1 VQKIDLDH
9 ARRRAKELLKAAKAG
24 DAAAL
29 ARLPVRHE
37 PIVLADAQL
46 AIARELGF
54 PSWPKLVASHGW
66 VRARYDDVDWSRVRR
81 ATIVPFLSFTDDV
94 VIPEDGLP
102 SDELL
107 DGEDAFLD
115 AVLRIPLEQCG
126 FRRQGTHVFAL
137 GENGTHV
144 AFWVSGNR
152 YDGDRPHRRDSAW
165 WTGPAE
171 NVDDELVQLADAA
184 RRSLTHEEDQA
195 DARRYLD
202 PSYLNADTPQGG
214 SGFAGTLE
222 EWRDRRQ
229 QIVDAIDADGTFFDM
244 GCANGFLMECVVEW
258 CAEKGITVEPYGMD
272 ASVALVERARE
283 RLPQWADRIW
293 IGDALYADPPR
304 TFDVV
309 HTLLDF
315 VRPVQHRDL
324 IENVLRF
331 VRPGGRLVIS
341 QYGLTS
347 ARSLVEPLGYT
358 IAGETRASTSR
369 GLGSIWLLR
378 DPE

>member
-1 VQKIDLDH
+1 MSRIDLDQ
-9 ARRRAKELLKAAKAG
+9 ARRRAKELLKAARAG
-24 DAAAL
+24 DADAI
-29 ARLPVRHE
+29 ARLPRRHE

-46 AIARELGF
+46 AIARELGH
-54 PSWPKLVASHGW
+54 PSWPKLVAAAGW
-66 VRARYDDVDWSRVRR
+66 VRARYEDVDWRRVQRV
-81 ATIVPFLSFTDDV
+81 TIVPFLSYEDTV

-102 SDELL
+102 SDDLR

-115 AVLRIPLEQCG
+115 AALRIPLEQCG

-137 GENGTHV
+137 GEGGAHV
-144 AFWVSGNR
+144 AIWVTGNR
-152 YDGDRPHRRDSAW
+152 YDGDRPHKRESYW
-165 WTGPAE
+165 WTGAASE
-171 NVDDELVQLADAA
+171 VDDPLVHLADEA

-195 DARRYLD
+195 DARRILD
-202 PSYLNADTPQGG
+202 PSYLRADTPQGG

-229 QIVDAIDADGTFFDM
+229 QIVDAIDADGTFLDV

-258 CAEKGITVEPYGMD
+258 CAEKGISVEPYGFD
-272 ASVALVERARE
+272 ASPALVQRARE

-293 IGDALYADPPR
+293 VGDALYADPPR
-304 TFDVV
+304 TFEVV

-315 VRPVQHRDL
+315 VLPRQHRDL

-347 ARSLVEPLGYT
+347 ARSLVEPLGYE
-358 IAGETRASTSR
+358 IAGETRASKSR
-369 GLGSIWLLR
+369 GLASVWLR
-378 DPE
+378 KPE

>member
-1 VQKIDLDH
+1 MQNIDLDQ
-9 ARRRAKELLKAAKAG
+9 ARRRAKELLQAAKAG
-24 DAAAL
+24 DPDAL
-29 ARLPVRHE
+29 ARLPRRRD
-37 PIVLADAQL
+37 PIVLADAHL

-54 PSWPKLVASHGW
+54 PSWPKLVASVGW
-66 VRARYDDVDWSRVRR
+66 SRARYDDVDWTRVRR
-81 ATIVPFLSFTDDV
+81 VTIVPFISFTDDV

-126 FRRQGTHVFAL
+126 FRRQGTHVFAI
-137 GENGTHV
+137 GEDGTHV
-144 AFWVSGNR
+144 AMWVSGDR
-152 YDGDRPHRRDSAW
+152 YDGDRPHRADSVW
-165 WTGPAE
+165 WTGPAAD
-171 NVDDELVQLADAA
+171 VDDPLVQLADEA

-214 SGFAGTLE
+214 SGFSGTLE

-229 QIVDAIDADGTFFDM
+229 LIVDAIDADGTFLDV

-258 CAEKGITVEPYGMD
+258 CAEKGITIEPYGFD
-272 ASVALVERARE
+272 ASSALVRRAQE

-293 IGDALYADPPR
+293 VGDALYADPPR

-309 HTLLDF
+309 HSLLDF
-315 VRPVQHRDL
+315 VRPAQHRDL

-341 QYGLTS
+341 QYGRTS
-347 ARSLVEPLGYT
+347 ARELVEPLGYE
-358 IAGETRASTSR
+358 IAGETRASITR
-369 GLGSIWLLR
+369 GLASIWLR
-378 DPE
+378 KPE

>member
-1 VQKIDLDH
+1 MSDIDIDQ
-9 ARRRAKELLKAAKAG
+9 ARRRAKELLRAAKAG
-24 DAAAL
+24 DADAL
-29 ARLPVRHE
+29 ARLPQRHD
-37 PIVLADAQL
+37 PVQLADAQL
-46 AIARELGF
+46 AIARELGYA
-54 PSWPKLVASHGW
+54 SWPKLVAFAGW
-66 VRARYDDVDWSRVRR
+66 VRARYDDVDWSLVRR
-81 ATIVPFLSFTDDV
+81 VTIVPFLSFTDDV

-144 AFWVSGNR
+144 AMWVAGNR
-152 YDGDRPHRRDSAW
+152 YDGDRPHRRDSVW
-165 WTGPAE
+165 WTGPATA
-171 NVDDELVQLADAA
+171 VDDPLVHLADEA
-184 RRSLTHEEDQA
+184 RRALTHEEDQA

-214 SGFAGTLE
+214 SGFSGTLE

-229 QIVDAIDADGTFFDM
+229 QIVDAIDADGTFLDV

-258 CAEKGITVEPYGMD
+258 CVEKGITIEPFGFD
-272 ASVALVERARE
+272 ASPALVQRAQE

-293 IGDALYADPPR
+293 VGDALHAEPRR

-315 VRPVQHRDL
+315 VRPAKHRDL
-324 IENVLRF
+324 IDNVLRF

-347 ARSLVEPLGYT
+347 ARQLVEPLGYV
-358 IAGETRASTSR
+358 IAGETRASRTR
-369 GLGSIWLLR
+369 GLASIWLLR
-378 DPE
+378 EP

>member
-1 VQKIDLDH
+1 MTRIDLDQ
-9 ARRRAKELLKAAKAG
+9 ARRRAKELLKAARAG
-24 DAAAL
+24 DADAL
-29 ARLPVRHE
+29 ARLPRRHD
-37 PIVLADAQL
+37 PVVLADAQL
-46 AIARELGF
+46 AIARELGY
-54 PSWPKLVASHGW
+54 PSWPKLVASTGW
-66 VRARYDDVDWSRVRR
+66 ARAKYDDVDWSRVRHV
-81 ATIVPFLSFTDDV
+81 TVVPFISFTDDV
-94 VIPEDGLP
+94 VIPESGLP

-137 GENGTHV
+137 GENGRHV
-144 AFWVSGNR
+144 AMWVSGNR

-171 NVDDELVQLADAA
+171 SVDDDLVQLADAA
-184 RRSLTHEEDQA
+184 RRALTHEEDQA

-202 PSYLNADTPQGG
+202 PSYLNAATPQGG
-214 SGFAGTLE
+214 SGFSGTLD

-229 QIVDAIDADGTFFDM
+229 QIVDAIDADGTFLDV

-258 CAEKGITVEPYGMD
+258 CAEKGVAVEPYGFD
-272 ASVALVERARE
+272 ASTAFVQRARE
-283 RLPQWADRIW
+283 RLPQWADRVW
-293 IGDALYADPPR
+293 VGDALYADPPR

-309 HTLLDF
+309 HTLLDL
-315 VRPVQHRDL
+315 VRPAQHRDL

-347 ARSLVEPLGYT
+347 ARELVEPLGYA
-358 IAGETRASTSR
+358 IAGETRASLTR
-369 GLGSIWLLR
+369 GLASIWLR
-378 DPE
+378 KPE